1 LEAGLVPETILGLD
15 IGSDSIKA
23 VLANATGRMDV
34 RVIAS
39 ETVRLEDGVDLE
51 VALKRIAEKI
61 LPMALSR
68 IRCVVSLPPSDVMF
82 RQIRLPFRDESK
94 IKKTLP
100 FELEPLLPLPIEEVV
115 ADYVHLP
122 DGGLLTAA
130 VGKERI
136 KKVLS
141 AVELHLGEVAV
152 IDIATAV
159 LALPLLEQEAL
170 TGAGILL
177 DVGAS
182 STVAV
187 FYEKNALVQ
196 IRSFTFG
203 GNTITRAL
211 AEDLA
216 CDPTEAES
224 VKISAAYGT
233 KTGGALAACRTFC
246 VSLANTIE
254 LMRLN
259 ETLHSPPAEIL
270 VTGGGSLFKPLID
283 DLEKTFGA
291 PIKAL
296 DFGRSGQLEIDDNL
310 QNLYSPPIMNA
321 ALATVKRAF
330 ASCKSFNFRQGEFAA
345 KNVRG
350 DLGKQF
356 KWGAIIVG
364 IILLLAAI
372 DLFLDYQWQAK
383 QVGNLKNQISMV
395 FKKHYPQAQMVDPVA
410 QLRTKLAEDRKTYGM
425 DDGGSGVTVLALLKD
440 MSIFI
445 SPAMDII
452 LNHMHYE
459 NNIVL
464 LKGEAKNIEDVTNVK
479 NELLKSKYF
488 KNVAINSTSLTKEGA
503 KLNFDL
509 RIELR

>member
-1 LEAGLVPETILGLD
+1 MPQTILGLD
-15 IGSDSIKA
+15 IGADTIKA
-23 VLANATGRMDV
+23 VLTQASGRMDV

-39 ETVRLEDGVDLE
+39 EIVRVEDGVDLE
-51 VALKRIAEKI
+51 AALKRMAETI
-61 LPMALSR
+61 RPLALSR

-122 DGGLLTAA
+122 DGGLLTVA

-136 KKVLS
+136 RKVLS
-141 AVELHLGEVAV
+141 AVEAHLGEVTI
-152 IDIATAV
+152 IDIATAA

-170 TGAGILL
+170 SGAGILL
-177 DVGAS
+177 DIGAS
-182 STVAV
+182 STFAV

-203 GNTITRAL
+203 GNTITSAL

-216 CDPTEAES
+216 CDPAEAES

-233 KTGGALAACRTFC
+233 KTGGALAICRVFC

-259 ETLHSPPAEIL
+259 ETLHSPPVEIL
-270 VTGGGSLFKPLID
+270 VTGGGSLFKPLVD
-283 DLEKTFGA
+283 DLEKTFGVSV
-291 PIKAL
+291 KAL
-296 DFGRSGQLEIDDNL
+296 DFGRSGQPEIDEKL
-310 QNLYSPPIMNA
+310 QSCYSSPIMNT

-330 ASCKSFNFRQGEFAA
+330 ASRKSFNFRQGEFAA
-345 KNVRG
+345 KSVSG
-350 DLGKQF
+350 DLGKQV

-364 IILLLAAI
+364 IILLLAAV

-383 QVGNLKNQISMV
+383 QVGNLKNQISMI
-395 FKKHYPQAQMVDPVA
+395 FKKHYPHAQMVDPVA
-410 QLRTKLAEDRKTYGM
+410 QLRTKLAEDKKTYGI
-425 DDGGSGVTVLALLKD
+425 DDGGSGVTVLELLKD
-440 MSIFI
+440 MSGFI

-452 LNHMHYE
+452 LTHMHYE

-464 LKGEAKNIEDVTNVK
+464 LTGEAKKIEDVTNVK

-488 KNVAINSTSLTKEGA
+488 KNVAINSTSLAREGA